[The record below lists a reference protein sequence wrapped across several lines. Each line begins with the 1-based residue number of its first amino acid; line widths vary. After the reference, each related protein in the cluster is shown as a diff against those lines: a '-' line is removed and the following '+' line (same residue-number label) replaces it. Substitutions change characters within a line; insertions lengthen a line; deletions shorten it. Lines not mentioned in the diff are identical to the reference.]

1 MPCPAKIQPLLA
13 VSFFTVA
20 ALKELAI
27 ASSIWEKYDH
37 GYWLKR
43 YL

>member
-1 MPCPAKIQPLLA
+1 MPCPAKIQLLLA
-13 VSFFTVA
+13 VSFFTVV

-27 ASSIWEKYDH
+27 ASSTLERYDH